1 MPGGR
6 AIIARPLFLYHTP
19 IYREKKQVWIQA
31 FTKWKK
37 WHCEGYISNL
47 ISNNMEISSA
57 KKKKQ
62 LLKIQLVFLDKPGHG
77 GWHEA
82 GKWPS

>member
-37 WHCEGYISNL
+37 WHCGGIHFKPYFQQHGNKL
-47 ISNNMEISSA
+47 CKN
-57 KKKKQ
+57 KKTAPKDTAC
-62 LLKIQLVFLDKPGHG
+62 FP
-77 GWHEA
+77 
-82 GKWPS
+82 